1 MIFLNNTLNSWSQTT
16 QRYTANFVFLQL
28 TALIVISYTARQNGH
43 TTFVTFSFT
52 FSIRR
57 RRRNIIEFNFYIFKE
72 YFDDGGRV
80 WFVASRVEPAKG
92 NAGDVLLGVL
102 GLNDS
107 TPCAVSFSLTGS
119 LT

>member
-1 MIFLNNTLNSWSQTT
+1 
-16 QRYTANFVFLQL
+16 
-28 TALIVISYTARQNGH
+28 
-43 TTFVTFSFT
+43 
-52 FSIRR
+52 
-57 RRRNIIEFNFYIFKE
+57 
-72 YFDDGGRV
+72 V